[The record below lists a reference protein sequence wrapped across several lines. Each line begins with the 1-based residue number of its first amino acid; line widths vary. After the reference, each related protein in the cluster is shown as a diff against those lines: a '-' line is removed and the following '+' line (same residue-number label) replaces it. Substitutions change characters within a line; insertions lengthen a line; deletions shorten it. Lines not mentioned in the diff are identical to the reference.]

1 MTLQIDG
8 KTLNWRRLGT
18 GAVAALI
25 GLSAMIVDSEAGKDS
40 RTLVR
45 GAASDFAR
53 ILQRLIIR
61 AEGADPFEPRPQK
74 CTRASIEIAQCDPVF
89 GVRVATVRSDS
100 AHVWYEIRLT
110 ILAPRSCDAVKDG
123 FLKILAQP
131 LLLRDLIVDE
141 RSAPDRLDASDVRA
155 ENAIFDE
162 RLISNTARKISRVQ
176 SVTFDCAQAEVSLIT
191 RYERVLPWW

>member
-1 MTLQIDG
+1 
-8 KTLNWRRLGT
+8 
-18 GAVAALI
+18 
-25 GLSAMIVDSEAGKDS
+25 MIVDSEAGKDS

-100 AHVWYEIRLT
+100 AHVWYEY
-110 ILAPRSCDAVKDG
+110 PSAVNSR
-123 FLKILAQP
+123 AA
-131 LLLRDLIVDE
+131 IVRRGE
-141 RSAPDRLDASDVRA
+141 K
-155 ENAIFDE
+155 
-162 RLISNTARKISRVQ
+162 T
-176 SVTFDCAQAEVSLIT
+176 VS
-191 RYERVLPWW
+191 